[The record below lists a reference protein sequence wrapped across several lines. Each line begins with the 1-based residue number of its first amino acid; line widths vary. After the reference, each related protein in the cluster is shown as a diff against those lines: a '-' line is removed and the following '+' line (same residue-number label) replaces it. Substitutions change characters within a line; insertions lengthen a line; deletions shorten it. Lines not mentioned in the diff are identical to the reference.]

1 MSYFDE
7 WESLMSISEVLQ
19 LRQRIDA
26 EIAAMNQTKHGYA
39 AVACHEVITH
49 HFERLAVWLEK
60 LATQVGEKAAGE
72 ILAEHM
78 ERGI

>member
-1 MSYFDE
+1 VSHFNK

-26 EIAAMNQTKHGYA
+26 EIAAMKQAKHGYA
-39 AVACHEVITH
+39 AVARHEVITH
-49 HFERLAVWLEK
+49 HLEI
-60 LATQVGEKAAGE
+60 LGLYLEQLTHQIGEKAAGE